1 LAAPG
6 IGGKAGNGGN
16 GSNAPPPPPP
26 LGASLLLVLLLVAL
40 VLDDLPGAPIPS
52 LSLSSVSFYV
62 SFSILSV

>member
-26 LGASLLLVLLLVAL
+26 LGASLLLLLVAL